1 MNVVVVESPAK
12 AKTINKYLGP
22 DYTVLASYG
31 HVRDLPAKDGSV
43 RPDDDFAMDWEVDD
57 RSEKRLKDIVQALKG
72 ATTLYLATDP
82 DREGEAISWHVRE
95 VLKQRRALKD
105 IPVRRVVFN
114 EVTKAAVLDAFK
126 HARDLNDE
134 LVDAYMA
141 RRALDYLVG
150 FTLSPVLWRKLPGSR
165 SAGRV
170 QSVALRLI
178 CEREAEIEAFR
189 AREYWSVESTFAT
202 AERATFSARLTHLDG
217 KKLERFDLPDEAAAK
232 RAVAAVEA
240 EPGYFVYRVENRQ
253 VKRNP
258 PPPFTTST
266 LQQEASRKLGFGTS
280 RTMQLAQRL
289 YEGINLGG
297 ETVGLITYM
306 RTDGVSLSAE
316 AVTATRALIERD
328 YGPNYRPAQPRVYK
342 TVAKNAQEA
351 HEAIRPTDAFRRP
364 SDVAHFLDTDQ
375 LRLYELIWKRT
386 LACQMESALL
396 DQVAVDI
403 NGVAGRAAFRA
414 TGSVIRFDGFLKL
427 YQEGRDDEE
436 DEENRRLPALKAQDA
451 LDRLD
456 VRPEQHFTEPPPRY
470 TEASLVKRLEE
481 LGIGRPSTYASIIQ
495 VLLDRDYVTL
505 EKKRFQPEDRGR
517 LVTAFLQRF
526 FERYVE
532 YSFTADLENL
542 LDAISDGRADWKEVL
557 RNFWSEFNLA
567 IGGTKDLTI
576 TQVLTALDEALGPHF
591 FPVGDGGHD
600 PRLCPTCK
608 LGRLGLRLGKRGAFI
623 GCANYPE
630 CRFTRPLKIEPGSP
644 EDGSAPPEN
653 GPRLLGTDPATEA
666 PVTVRIGP
674 YGPYIQ
680 LGEAKDGEK
689 PKRVSLPK
697 GLKPLDLGLEQ
708 ALGLL
713 SLPRRVGVHPESG
726 DEITAGIGRFG
737 PYLKHGKIYKSLA
750 ADDDVLTIGINRA
763 VSLLAEPA
771 KQGRSGAVALRTVGP
786 HPADA
791 APIELYKG
799 RYGPYVSHGGVN
811 ATLPRDLPPEDVTLD
826 TAVKLLDAQRAKGKP
841 ARGKAPPR
849 KAAPASAEK
858 KAPARQRA
866 AAAAA
871 GTDAVK
877 KAPSRKKAATP
888 AEAPAEAKP
897 ASRRKTAAP
906 AEAPAEAAAPA
917 ARKTPA
923 KAAAPRKKAET
934 DSAEAPA
941 KKAASGGARRARDS

>member
-12 AKTINKYLGP
+12 AKTINKYLGS

-57 RSEKRLKDIVQALKG
+57 RAEKRLREIVQALKG
-72 ATTLYLATDP
+72 ADTLYLATDP

-114 EVTKAAVLDAFK
+114 EVTKSAVLDAFK
-126 HARDLNDE
+126 HARELNDE

-178 CEREAEIEAFR
+178 CEREGEIEAFR
-189 AREYWSVESTFAT
+189 AREYWTVESTFRT
-202 AERATFSARLTHLDG
+202 AENATFSARLTHLDG

-232 RAVAAVEA
+232 KAVAAVES

-253 VKRNP
+253 VRRNP

-316 AVTATRALIERD
+316 AVAATRALIERD
-328 YGPNYRPAQPRVYK
+328 YGPNYRPAQPRFYK

-351 HEAIRPTDAFRRP
+351 HEAIRPTDAFRKP
-364 SDVAHFLDTDQ
+364 ADVAHFLDSDQ

-386 LACQMESALL
+386 LACQMESAVL
-396 DQVAVDI
+396 DQATIDI

-436 DEENRRLPALKAQDA
+436 DEENRRLPALKDQDK

-456 VRPEQHFTEPPPRY
+456 VRPDQHFTEPPPRY

-495 VLLDRDYVTL
+495 VLLDRDYVKL

-517 LVTAFLQRF
+517 LVTAFLQRY

-542 LDAISDGRADWKEVL
+542 LDEISGGRADWKEVL
-557 RNFWSEFNLA
+557 RQFWREFSLA
-567 IGGTKDLTI
+567 INGTSELTKP
-576 TQVLTALDEALGPHF
+576 QVMTALDEALGPHF
-591 FPVGDGGHD
+591 FADDGSGRDARVCPVCGQG
-600 PRLCPTCK
+600 RLSLK
-608 LGRLGLRLGKRGAFI
+608 LGKFGAFI
-623 GCANYPE
+623 GCANYPD
-630 CRFTRPLKIEPGSP
+630 CKFTRPLGVE
-644 EDGSAPPEN
+644 APNEGDAKPTDPDS
-653 GPRLLGTDPATEA
+653 GPRELGLDPATQL
-666 PVTVRIGP
+666 PVTLRNGP
-674 YGPYIQ
+674 YGPYLQ
-680 LGEAKDGEK
+680 LGGGTDDK

-697 GLKPLDLGLEQ
+697 GVKPPDVDLDH
-708 ALGLL
+708 ALALL
-713 SLPRRVGVHPESG
+713 ALPREVGKHPETG
-726 DEITAGIGRFG
+726 DMIFAGINKYG
-737 PYLKHGKIYKSLA
+737 PHLRHGKIFKSLGGE
-750 ADDDVLTIGINRA
+750 DDVLTIGINRA
-763 VSLLAEPA
+763 VSLLAEQGKP
-771 KQGRSGAVALRTVGP
+771 GRSGPIVLRSLGP
-786 HPADA
+786 HPADQA
-791 APIELYKG
+791 TIELYKG
-799 RYGPYVSHGGVN
+799 RFGPYVSHDGVN
-811 ATLPRDLPPEDVTLD
+811 ATLPRGSDPEKVTLEQ
-826 TAVKLLDAQRAKGKP
+826 AVELLAAQKAKGKP
-841 ARGKAPPR
+841 PARGKPPSR
-849 KAAPASAEK
+849 KPAAAKP
-858 KAPARQRA
+858 A

-871 GTDAVK
+871 RKTTAT
-877 KAPSRKKAATP
+877 KAPAK
-888 AEAPAEAKP
+888 KP
-897 ASRRKTAAP
+897 AAKK
-906 AEAPAEAAAPA
+906 PA
-917 ARKTPA
+917 A
-923 KAAAPRKKAET
+923 KAQPDAA
-934 DSAEAPA
+934 APA
-941 KKAASGGARRARDS
+941 KKAAAAGARRARGS